1 MTIDERLDRI
11 EHITAGM
18 ADQARQDREE
28 NRQLWRDTQR
38 QIDDLARRTTELAVS
53 TTQLTAQS
61 MQLTVQSIEL
71 TRQMG
76 ELSIKQRDTND
87 TVARLSE
94 RVEAL
99 VSAIGEWMR
108 KHS

>member
-18 ADQARQDREE
+18 AEQARKDREE
-28 NRQLWRDTQR
+28 NRQLSRDTQR

-61 MQLTVQSIEL
+61 MQLTTQSIEL

-76 ELSIKQRDTND
+76 ELAIKQRDTND
-87 TVARLSE
+87 TVARLSQ
-94 RVEAL
+94 RIDAL
-99 VSAIGEWMR
+99 VPAVGGWIRTHG
-108 KHS
+108 

>member
-11 EHITAGM
+11 DIAGM
-18 ADQARQDREE
+18 VEQARKDREE

-38 QIDDLARRTTELAVS
+38 QIDDLARRTTDLAVS
-53 TTQLTAQS
+53 TAHLTA
-61 MQLTVQSIEL
+61 QSIEL

-94 RVEAL
+94 RIEAL

-108 KHS
+108 AHG

>member
-18 ADQARQDREE
+18 AEQARNDREE

-38 QIDDLARRTTELAVS
+38 QIDDLARRTAELAVS
-53 TTQLTAQS
+53 TTQLIAQS
-61 MQLTVQSIEL
+61 MQLTTQSIEL

-76 ELSIKQRDTND
+76 ELS
-87 TVARLSE
+87 VARLSE

-108 KHS
+108 AHG